1 MRCSLIQADEADC
14 YKHLLVELNTGSCVN
29 FLEHLLCDA
38 AKRIDIRA
46 LNKDDPFSEILS
58 EAG

>member
-1 MRCSLIQADEADC
+1 MIQADEVDC
-14 YKHLLVELNTGSCVN
+14 YKDLLELNTGSCVN
-29 FLEHLLCDA
+29 FLERLLCDA